1 MASPKDVVSGL
12 TGGGDFNADNLDPPK
27 GQVQILQRAVV
38 IDTIDNFSLRSKEQ
52 LDVIREGMTE
62 SMIEVLSEAPRN
74 SLIVKISTGGEARSS
89 DVQKNLKVLYPL
101 FSSHLALPCKPGE
114 QVWAIYETDSVSGIG
129 YWISRVTSPVHA
141 EDLNY
146 SHHDRRNDPISK
158 EETEG
163 VAGPEGKPIISKN
176 PGFPN
181 GPVWA
186 ISHADSYTLKEAL
199 GYEKLLELT
208 PEINDFV
215 FEPVPRLTKRPGDLV
230 IQGSNNACIIL
241 GTDRGW
247 TDDSSPEPDSSNA
260 HMSDPLEP
268 GKGAI
273 DIVVG
278 RGRINVSLEDL
289 AGTEQIE
296 SAWPETPEGEKL
308 LAGPGQTPERT
319 EPQITMNSRM
329 YFETDKNLSEITDG
343 VSNGLPTRQSEGE
356 EYTEVTNAAEGDPD
370 FVNDASRLYLTMKSN
385 PDQDFTITSLNVP
398 SLMDGALEASTD
410 RAAAVLKSDEVR
422 IIARKIGDKSPTIG
436 SQPSGKN
443 KAEPYNGSIRLI
455 KEGES
460 SDDAAAIYMLPD
472 GSVQISGS
480 KIFIGKSKDDDG
492 VGGGPGP
499 GNSQPYV
506 KYQDL
511 EDLWNDLMQALE
523 DYCMKVAT
531 HTTPGFGFPSP
542 QLLDACTGLMS
553 SLIELRPKIANV
565 KSERIFGE

>member
-1 MASPKDVVSGL
+1 MASPKDVISGL

-38 IDTIDNFSLRSKEQ
+38 IDTIDNFSIRDKED
-52 LDVIREGMTE
+52 LEVIRAGMTE
-62 SMIEVLSEAPRN
+62 TMTEALDEAPRN
-74 SLIVKISTGGEARSS
+74 SLIVKVATGGDARSS
-89 DVQKNLKVLYPL
+89 DFQKDLRVLYPL
-101 FSSHLALPCKPGE
+101 FSSHLSLPCKPGE

-163 VAGPEGKPIISKN
+163 VADPDGKPIISKN

-186 ISHADSYTLKEAL
+186 ISHSDSYTLKEEL
-199 GYEKLLELT
+199 GYQKLLESSS
-208 PEINDFV
+208 EINDFV
-215 FEPVPRLTKRPGDLV
+215 IEPVPRLTKRPGDLV

-241 GTDRGW
+241 GTDRGY
-247 TDDSSPEPDSSNA
+247 TDDVTPEPDSSNA
-260 HMSDPLEP
+260 HLSEPLET

-278 RGRINVSLEDL
+278 RGRINVAFEDL
-289 AGTEQIE
+289 AGTEEVE

-319 EPQITMNSRM
+319 EPQITMNSRK
-329 YFETDKNLSEITDG
+329 YFETDKNLSELTDG
-343 VSNGLPTRQSEGE
+343 VSNGLPTPQGE
-356 EYTEVTNAAEGDPD
+356 DEDYTEITNAAEGDPD

-385 PDQDFTITSLNVP
+385 PDQDFTITDLYVP
-398 SLMDGALEASTD
+398 SLMDGALEAATD

-422 IIARKIGDKSPTIG
+422 IIARKIGDDSPTIA

-443 KAEPYNGSIRLI
+443 KSEPYNGSIRLI

-460 SDDAAAIYMLPD
+460 SKDSASIYMLPD
-472 GSVQISGS
+472 GTVQISGS
-480 KIFIGKSKDDDG
+480 KIFIGKAVDDDG
-492 VGGGPGP
+492 EGAGPGP
-499 GNSQPYV
+499 GQSQPYV

-511 EDLWNDLMQALE
+511 EDLWHSLIAALE
-523 DYCMKVAT
+523 EFCNTMNT
-531 HTTPGFGFPSP
+531 HVTPGYGSPSP
-542 QLLDACTGLMS
+542 QILQAVSTLMM
-553 SLIELRPKIANV
+553 ELPSIKSDITKV
-565 KSERIFGE
+565 KSKRIFGE